1 MYCTYPARQGQKE
14 FPLARF
20 PFSAVLILLPLD
32 EIENCREI
40 FSECRKAF
48 ELATFDIN
56 YRGVFD
62 FKFRNFFLSSTIY
75 QGIHYRQDR
84 QENFSSF
91 LRISFSVFTD
101 VKYRRHS
108 ICKHSRLQHLSVESN
123 ALGLLSIRTKLV
135 PAIGDL
141 VGGHRRHD
149 VKTEIPWRS
158 CK

>member
-1 MYCTYPARQGQKE
+1 M
-14 FPLARF
+14 
-20 PFSAVLILLPLD
+20 
-32 EIENCREI
+32 
-40 FSECRKAF
+40 
-48 ELATFDIN
+48 
-56 YRGVFD
+56 
-62 FKFRNFFLSSTIY
+62 KFLNFFLSSTIY
-75 QGIHYRQDR
+75 QGIHHRQDR

-141 VGGHRRHD
+141 VVGHRRHD